1 MCKKKATKALLL
13 SVLAATSM
21 ATACGNSAS
30 TNEEISQNV
39 ESEFAA
45 EDASSAA
52 NNDTERTVNDATAET
67 ENSEA
72 VTDESSL
79 FDMLSQYDYA
89 FSSGAGGWS
98 TGFNVEKDG
107 YFHGTYHDSEMGSTG
122 DGYENGTMYYSAFS
136 GHFSEPVQVDEYS
149 YAMTILDISYE
160 DEIDT
165 EEIKNNLKY
174 IYTDAYGLVG
184 TEQFLVYLPGTP
196 VDVFSEEVAWWLSM
210 WYGDDTVLQS
220 PVIVNVDQE
229 EGIYSYERQTAA
241 EEAEDI
247 YSTYRKAYSSKTD
260 EFSAA
265 ETTVE
270 METIADDSYAIA
282 DACLNELWTL
292 VKYNT
297 DEARFTEILEEQR
310 AWLAERDTAA
320 EQSMEEAG
328 TMAAVEGS
336 LTKANMTMD
345 RCETLLGYI
354 E

>member
-1 MCKKKATKALLL
+1 M
-13 SVLAATSM
+13 V
-21 ATACGNSAS
+21 TACGNSAS

-45 EDASSAA
+45 ENESSAEI
-52 NNDTERTVNDATAET
+52 NDTASTVNDATGET
-67 ENSEA
+67 ENSGA
-72 VTDESSL
+72 ATDESSL
-79 FDMLSQYDYA
+79 FDILSQYDYA
-89 FSSGAGGWS
+89 FLSGAGGWS

-107 YFHGTYHDSEMGSTG
+107 YFHGTYHDSDMGSTG

-136 GHFSEPVQVDEYS
+136 GHFSEPVQVDEHS
-149 YAMTILDISYE
+149 YEMAILDISYE

-165 EEIKNNLKY
+165 EEIKNNMKY

-210 WYGDDTVLQS
+210 WFGDDTMLQS

-247 YSTYRKAYSSKTD
+247 YSTYYHAYLSKTD
-260 EFSAA
+260 EFTAVV
-265 ETTVE
+265 TTVE
-270 METIADDSYAIA
+270 METIADESFSIA
-282 DACLNELWTL
+282 DECLNELWNL

-297 DEARFTEILEEQR
+297 DEARFAEILEEQR
-310 AWLAERDTAA
+310 VWLAERDAAA

-328 TMAAVEGS
+328 TMAAVEGP
-336 LTKANMTMD
+336 LTKAYMTWD

>member
-1 MCKKKATKALLL
+1 M
-13 SVLAATSM
+13 V
-21 ATACGNSAS
+21 TACGNSAS

-39 ESEFAA
+39 ESEFAT
-45 EDASSAA
+45 ENESSAA
-52 NNDTERTVNDATAET
+52 INDTESTVNDADGET
-67 ENSEA
+67 ENSGA
-72 VTDESSL
+72 ATDESSL
-79 FDMLSQYDYA
+79 FDMLCQYDYA
-89 FSSGAGGWS
+89 FLSGAGGWS
-98 TGFNVEKDG
+98 TGFNIEKDG
-107 YFHGTYHDSEMGSTG
+107 YFHGTYHDSDMGSTG

-136 GHFSEPVQVDEYS
+136 GYFSEPVQVDEHS
-149 YAMTILDISYE
+149 YEMTILDISYE

-196 VDVFSEEVAWWLSM
+196 VDVFSEEVTMWLSM
-210 WYGDDTVLQS
+210 WLGDDTVLQS

-229 EGIYSYERQTAA
+229 EGIYSSERQTAA

-247 YSTYRKAYSSKTD
+247 YNSYYHAYSSKTD
-260 EFSAA
+260 EFTAA

-270 METIADDSYAIA
+270 METIADESFSIT
-282 DACLNELWTL
+282 DACLNELWNL

-297 DEARFTEILEEQR
+297 DEARFAEILEEQQV
-310 AWLAERDTAA
+310 WLAERDAAA

-328 TMAAVEGS
+328 TMAAVEGP
-336 LTKANMTMD
+336 LTKAYMTWD
-345 RCETLLGYI
+345 RCDTLLEYI